1 MAEIEEKGKEE
12 KKPKKIYYVG
22 FNYDSSYFS
31 VGTDIGFQIYET
43 TPLNL
48 LLSRELDGGIGLVT
62 ILEKTNIFCLVGGG
76 NKPRFIPN
84 KLIIWDDD
92 KDEISKEFRCNS
104 FIINCY
110 CKQNCIFIICSDSIT
125 LVNTKTMKII
135 KYINTL
141 NNPKGISS
149 ISNEP
154 RKYLFVYPDK
164 YKGNIALLNI
174 PELENDN
181 SEKIKKIE
189 KLENNDIVIKNAHKG
204 NISVLSLNYDG
215 SKLASTSDRGTLVRI
230 FNTQTKSQIGEYR
243 RGNTDAN
250 IFSLSFSYD
259 SSLLGLTSDHGS
271 CHIFSLNNSNS
282 NEKKDKDKTKSSGM
296 MSYITGSFYFGGVGK
311 KISNALSTGQDYSW
325 KKFEIP
331 HKTRTFIGFIKD
343 DNTNV
348 YIIDKSGNYIS
359 ANLMSE
365 QTPKITNKINLLS

>member
-1 MAEIEEKGKEE
+1 MDENEE

-22 FNYDSSYFS
+22 FNYDYTYFS
-31 VGTDIGFQIYET
+31 IGTDIGFQIFET
-43 TPLNL
+43 NPLNL
-48 LLSRELDGGIGLVT
+48 TISRELNGGIGLVN
-62 ILEKTNIFCLVGGG
+62 ILEKTNIFFLVGGG
-76 NKPRFIPN
+76 KYPRFTPN

-92 KDEISKEFRCNS
+92 KSEIAKEFRCNS

-110 CKQNCIFIICSDSIT
+110 IKQNCIFIICSDSIT
-125 LVNTKTMKII
+125 LVNTKIMKVIR
-135 KYINTL
+135 YINTI

-149 ISNEP
+149 ISNDP
-154 RKYLFVYPDK
+154 KKYIFTFPDK
-164 YKGNIALLNI
+164 DKGNIIILKI
-174 PELENDN
+174 IELENDN

-189 KLENNDIVIKNAHKG
+189 QLDNKDIVIKNAHKG

-215 SKLASTSDRGTLVRI
+215 SKLASTSDRGTIVRI

-271 CHIFSLNNSNS
+271 CHIFSLKISKS
-282 NEKKDKDKTKSSGM
+282 NENKDKKKTSSGVM
-296 MSYITGSFYFGGVGK
+296 GYLTGSFSFGVGK
-311 KISNALSTGQDYSW
+311 KISNALTVGQEYSW

-331 HKTRTFIGFIKD
+331 HKERSFIGFIKD
-343 DNTNV
+343 DNNSV

-365 QTPKITNKINLLS
+365 QTPKITKKINLLV